1 MNTFLSASQE
11 ALMEQYRTFARE
23 KVAPV
28 ARELESRNQS
38 IKDFLQEL
46 GQAGYLG
53 VTVPQ
58 EFGGQGGAFLCLAML
73 VEAISEYEPGL
84 GLSIAEHTAVIELIK
99 RYGSPE
105 QKSRYLPLLARGEVL
120 ASLAISEEQ
129 AGSDFEAVACAA
141 EKVGG
146 TYVLSGKKTWVVNA
160 AVAGLL
166 VVLAKAASRDDKDGE
181 LTLLIADISSGKSVK
196 VGPDRVK
203 LGLKSSL
210 SNDVEFDSLE
220 VPADNKLESSD
231 GAKEQV
237 LFAMDIAKVVVSA
250 AAVGL
255 TDAALKQAVLH
266 ARNRQQFGKT
276 IGQFQAI
283 QWKLADHSTEAEAA
297 KLHTYR
303 AAWSKDEEAAEFRKF
318 ASMCK
323 WFAAKV
329 ARNYSGEALQVLGAA
344 GISCDSELERFY
356 RDAKVME
363 ICEGTSEFQKVLLVK
378 ELDI

>member
-28 ARELESRNQS
+28 ARELESRQIS

-58 EFGGQGGAFLCLAML
+58 EFGGQGSAFICVAML

-99 RYGSPE
+99 KYGSQE

-129 AGSDFEAVACAA
+129 AGSDFEAVACVA
-141 EKVGG
+141 EKTGG

-166 VVLAKAASRDDKDGE
+166 VVLVKAASRDDKDGE
-181 LTLLIADISSGKSVK
+181 LTLLIADMSSGKNVK
-196 VGPDRVK
+196 VGPDRGK
-203 LGLKSSL
+203 LGLRSSL
-210 SNDVEFDSLE
+210 SNNVEFDNLA
-220 VPADNKLESSD
+220 VPPDNKLESSD

-255 TDAALKQAVLH
+255 TNAALKQAVLH

-276 IGQFQAI
+276 IGQFQGI

-329 ARNYSGEALQVLGAA
+329 ARNHSGEALQVLGAA

-363 ICEGTSEFQKVLLVK
+363 ICEGTSEFQKMLLVK
-378 ELDI
+378 ELEI